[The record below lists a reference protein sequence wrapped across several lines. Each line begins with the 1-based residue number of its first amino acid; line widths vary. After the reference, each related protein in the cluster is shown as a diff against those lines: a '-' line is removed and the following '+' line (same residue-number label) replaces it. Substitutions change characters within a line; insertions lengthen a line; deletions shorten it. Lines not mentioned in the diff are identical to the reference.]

1 MAAAAHKVQVDDR
14 RADAV
19 ARALAALGV
28 IAKHPEWPMRSA
40 VGVAEVALADIH
52 ELVVGD
58 NITLRS
64 ALVNRLEEATQELTV
79 IRQALVRCE
88 LEIPAREKTSDWL
101 AQILQ
106 TLLFEQAIAAK
117 LRALLDVPEIEEFD
131 KALPLEA
138 AHQVK
143 RWGSEH
149 DAGKNPEDWFWLM
162 GYLAGKALAAQKA
175 GDEHKA
181 KHHCISAAA
190 ALRNWHAHIRSG
202 VTTMRPGIE
211 TPTER

>member
-1 MAAAAHKVQVDDR
+1 MGAAALSTQIEDR

-28 IAKHPEWPMRSA
+28 IAKRPEWPMRSA
-40 VGVAEVALADIH
+40 VGVAEAALTDIH

-64 ALVNRLEEATQELTV
+64 ALVNQLKEATDELAA
-79 IRQALVRCE
+79 IRAALARCE
-88 LEIPAREKTSDWL
+88 SAIAPRESTSDWL
-101 AQILQ
+101 AQVLQ
-106 TLLFEQAIAAK
+106 MLLFEQAAAVK
-117 LRALLDVPEIEEFD
+117 LRAMLDTPETEEFD
-131 KALPLEA
+131 QALPLEA

-143 RWGSEH
+143 HWGSQH
-149 DAGKNPEDWFWLM
+149 DAGKNPEDWFWLI
-162 GYLAGKALAAQKA
+162 GYLAGKALAAHKS
-175 GDEHKA
+175 GDELKA

-202 VTTMRPGIE
+202 QTTMRPGIE
-211 TPTER
+211 APTEK

>member
-1 MAAAAHKVQVDDR
+1 MGAIAQKTQVDDR

-19 ARALAALGV
+19 AHALAALGA

-40 VGVAEVALADIH
+40 VGVAEVALRDIH
-52 ELVVGD
+52 ELVTGE

-64 ALVNRLEEATQELTV
+64 ALVNRLEEATRELAA
-79 IRQALVRCE
+79 IRAALTRCE
-88 LEIPAREKTSDWL
+88 LAIPPRESTSDWL
-101 AQILQ
+101 AHVLQ
-106 TLLFEQAIAAK
+106 TLLFEQAAAVRM
-117 LRALLDVPEIEEFD
+117 RALLDTPETEDFD

-149 DAGKNPEDWFWLM
+149 DAGKNPEDWFWLI

-175 GDEHKA
+175 GNDHKA
-181 KHHCISAAA
+181 QHHCISAAA

-202 VTTMRPGIE
+202 ETTMRPGIE
-211 TPTER
+211 PPTEK